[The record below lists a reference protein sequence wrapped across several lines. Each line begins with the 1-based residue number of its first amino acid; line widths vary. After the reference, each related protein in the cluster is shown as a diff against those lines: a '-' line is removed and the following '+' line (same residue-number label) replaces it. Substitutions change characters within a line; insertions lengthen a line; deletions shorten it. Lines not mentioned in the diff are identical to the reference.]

1 MFTIEVYLIL
11 MIKKERYYKKDC
23 ISKRKEKEII
33 ILEFF
38 ILIEKLQVSNS
49 VFNIFLQFKL
59 VFKWLL
65 KSIKVKNKK
74 KTN

>member
-1 MFTIEVYLIL
+1 MYLIL

-23 ISKRKEKEII
+23 ISKREKKEIK

-59 VFKWLL
+59 VFK
-65 KSIKVKNKK
+65 
-74 KTN
+74 